1 MLLDMLAFLL
11 SFSCHSISP
20 SLSLFTQLQSS
31 FRAILLLLYI
41 TTLPFLFPSL
51 HLPTPKSVFIY
62 AYGIDILVRTH
73 PTMQYVRAV
82 HTVGIRPRPS

>member
-1 MLLDMLAFLL
+1 FLIVFCFDVARHACLLALPFLSL
-11 SFSCHSISP
+11 YLVV

-51 HLPTPKSVFIY
+51 PLLTP
-62 AYGIDILVRTH
+62 
-73 PTMQYVRAV
+73 
-82 HTVGIRPRPS
+82 